1 MDESALSKKI
11 PADEDLTRLF
21 HRAAKMMA
29 RMHHRHDNA
38 HHGQSH
44 VYSILKKRGPMNQKD
59 LLNLLNVRSS
69 SLSEILKKLE
79 RRGLIVR
86 ERNKA
91 DKRSFIVS
99 AVHKGE
105 KGCHGHSKNPKSKMN
120 EIFNI
125 LEADEKDQL
134 KTLLGK
140 LIQHMEQTDKQNCCD
155 CKANHEEA
163 LHSYSSGQ
171 NR

>member
-1 MDESALSKKI
+1 MDDSTLSKKI

-86 ERNKA
+86 ERNEA
-91 DKRSFIVS
+91 DKRGFIVS
-99 AVHKGE
+99 AVPKGE
-105 KGCHGHSKNPKSKMN
+105 KGCPVHSKSQKSKVD

-125 LEADEKDQL
+125 LEDDEKDQL

-140 LIQHMEQTDKQNCCD
+140 LIGHMEQTDTQNCCD
-155 CKANHEEA
+155 HKVNKKKVCGKKNK
-163 LHSYSSGQ
+163 
-171 NR
+171 